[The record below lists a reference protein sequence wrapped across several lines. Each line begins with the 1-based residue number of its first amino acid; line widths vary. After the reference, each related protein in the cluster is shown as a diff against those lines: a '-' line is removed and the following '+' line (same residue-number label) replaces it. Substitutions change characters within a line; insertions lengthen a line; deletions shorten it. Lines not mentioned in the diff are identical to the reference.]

1 MAILH
6 TIKAQLYDNALT
18 ENPNDL
24 VARVKSERS
33 LSVADICN
41 SAAARGGADISAP
54 AMNHAVSLWLK
65 EMGYSLCDGFSVNAD
80 GWFTASPHV
89 KGVFDSPTEKFNPEK
104 HRITF
109 EFQQGAVLRK
119 ETEGVTVEILGV
131 ADASL
136 TIAQVTDVRTGS
148 VNDLLTPGRNLRIA
162 GHKLKIAGNTP
173 LNGVYFINQTTQ
185 DRTRVEPQDIVTN
198 NPSEL
203 MIVIPE
209 LAKGTYLLEVITQY
223 GGNTKQL
230 LNEPRTALFDRV
242 LTVS

>member
-1 MAILH
+1 
-6 TIKAQLYDNALT
+6 
-18 ENPNDL
+18 
-24 VARVKSERS
+24 
-33 LSVADICN
+33 
-41 SAAARGGADISAP
+41 
-54 AMNHAVSLWLK
+54 
-65 EMGYSLCDGFSVNAD
+65 VNAD
-80 GWFTASPHV
+80 GWFMASPHI
-89 KGVFDSPTEKFNPEK
+89 KGVFDSPAEKFNPEK

-109 EFQQGAVLRK
+109 EFQQGAVLRR

-173 LNGVYFINQTTQ
+173 SPGGYFINQTTQ
-185 DRTRVEPQDIVTN
+185 ERTRVEVQDIVTN

-223 GGNTKQL
+223 STGGNL
-230 LNEPRTALFDRV
+230 LKEPKTATLERT
-242 LTVS
+242 LTVQ